1 MSQAHGP
8 LHGVRVVSCST
19 AQAGTVPWMLMADLG
34 ADVIKIEPPD
44 GGDPSRRMTVL
55 PGVGSTFF
63 ETNNRGVKSVTLNLK
78 LPEGRDILHRLVA
91 RADIFGQNFRPGT
104 AEKNGFGWDELKKVN
119 PQLVDMSISGDGPN
133 GPHTDLRGT

>member
-1 MSQAHGP
+1 MAQAHGP

-34 ADVIKIEPPD
+34 AEVIKIEQPN

-55 PGVGSTFF
+55 PGKGSTFF

-78 LPEGRDILHRLVA
+78 SAEGRDILHKLVA
-91 RADIFGQNFRPGT
+91 RAEIFGQNFRPGA
-104 AEKNGFGWDELKKVN
+104 AEKNGFGYEVLRKVN
-119 PQLVDMSISGDGPN
+119 PRLVYLSISGYGPQGPN
-133 GPHTDLRGT
+133 AG